1 MPSALSVPICEP
13 TSRNGAC
20 SIRTSVERNVK
31 QTIIAAASV
40 IAIFT
45 IVHRKSSKC
54 SRNGLEVSL
63 SGTSRNL
70 KMSRSVLRSESEIR
84 ISKSD
89 AYALQELT
97 RNGNDM
103 LDLFRA
109 KRFGNARRLR
119 IAFGRLR
126 AHAREKITG

>member
-1 MPSALSVPICEP
+1 MPSALSVPICDP

-20 SIRTSVERNVK
+20 NIRTSVERNAK
-31 QTIIAAASV
+31 QKIIAAATL

-70 KMSRSVLRSESEIR
+70 KMSRSIIRSKSEIR
-84 ISKSD
+84 ISKQMRLEKQRED
-89 AYALQELT
+89 AVQT
-97 RNGNDM
+97 P
-103 LDLFRA
+103 
-109 KRFGNARRLR
+109 
-119 IAFGRLR
+119 R
-126 AHAREKITG
+126 AHTKRKTHAAPISREALWECKASSHRFYEL